1 MSDVTVAVEG
11 LGKRFRLRGR
21 PEQGTTAGAFASW
34 RARRRRD
41 DFWALRDVSFELR
54 EGEVLG
60 VVGANGAG
68 KSTLL
73 KILAAITEP
82 TEGRARVHGRMGS
95 LLEVGTGFHPDLTG
109 RDNVYLNG
117 AVLGMRRAEITRRF
131 DEIVEFAGIERFLDT
146 PVKRYSSGMY
156 VRLAFAVAAHLDPD
170 ILLVDEVLSV
180 GDQAFQE
187 RSLGRIRDVTQSGR
201 TVIFVSHNIAS
212 VTGLCTRGV
221 LIERGRLTY
230 DGPIRDAVEAYLSRT
245 RNVAG
250 TETLDDV
257 ERDGSGEL
265 RFESVRVTNE
275 EGGGD
280 LYSDRPVVFS
290 MRFSADEAVA
300 GHQVNIGLGI
310 NTMLGERLVTL
321 YTRFDPTQE
330 VRDAQLTTGTEVRC
344 IVPEL
349 PLQPGN
355 YLLTL
360 YVDRGG
366 QLADRVQNQ
375 IEFTLA
381 PSDYFGSG
389 TMPTDSHGPFLVPH
403 RWRVAPDRPQG
414 IHAVS

>member
-1 MSDVTVAVEG
+1 VSATLVAKDLSGGHGHRILFEGLDLTVAPG
-11 LGKRFRLRGR
+11 
-21 PEQGTTAGAFASW
+21 
-34 RARRRRD
+34 
-41 DFWALRDVSFELR
+41 DVI
-54 EGEVLG
+54 G

-73 KILAAITEP
+73 KLLAGITEP
-82 TEGRARVHGRMGS
+82 TEGRARVNGQMGS

-109 RDNVYLNG
+109 RDNIFLNG
-117 AVLGMRRAEITRRF
+117 AVLGMRRSDIARRF
-131 DEIVEFAGIERFLDT
+131 DEIVEFAGISRFLDT

-187 RSLGRIRDVTQSGR
+187 KSLGRIRDVTQSGR

-212 VTGLCTRGV
+212 VTGLCNRGV
-221 LIERGRLTY
+221 LIERGRLTQE
-230 DGPIRDAVEAYLSRT
+230 GSIRETVEAYLSRT
-245 RNVAG
+245 RTLAG
-250 TETLDDV
+250 EGLLGDV
-257 ERDGSGEL
+257 ERDGTGEIQ
-265 RFESVRVTNE
+265 FQSVRVVGE
-275 EGGGD
+275 DGSGD
-280 LYSDRPVVFS
+280 LYSDRPMTFS
-290 MRFSADEAVA
+290 ITFATQEAIP

-321 YTRFDPTQE
+321 YTRFDPRQE
-330 VRDAQLTTGTEVRC
+330 VRAGDLVTGSVVKC
-344 IVPEL
+344 VVPEL

-375 IEFTLA
+375 VEFTLS

-403 RWRVAPDRPQG
+403 RWRMDSAGALDPQ
-414 IHAVS
+414 VLR